1 MTTTVFIQ
9 SLISGLNQGCIYA
22 LVGLG
27 FTIIFS
33 VTGIINFAQ
42 GEFVMLGG
50 MLSYFLAK
58 SAGLPVLPAL
68 ILSVFIATLIGA
80 ILYMV
85 AIRTARRASAVSLII
100 ITIGAALCIQGIA
113 NKIWG
118 PYPVA
123 PPSFTGNGVL
133 SILGASVQIQALWI
147 IGITLAAT
155 IGLHL
160 FFSYTVI
167 GKALKASA
175 INPRAAS
182 LVGIN
187 HKTMS
192 LIAFSMAAALGGLGG
207 VVIAPLS
214 TVSYNVGAMLGLK
227 GFVAASIGG
236 FRSLIVTVM
245 GGIALGIVESVIVAL
260 KWRSFT
266 LSSYKEAI
274 ALVVLL
280 LILLIRSRRLSEEER
295 AS

>member
-1 MTTTVFIQ
+1 MFLELFFQYLVA
-9 SLISGLNQGCIYA
+9 GLTYGTIYA
-22 LVGLG
+22 IVGIG
-27 FTIIFS
+27 FNIIYNT
-33 VTGIINFAQ
+33 TGIINFAQ

-50 MLSYFLAK
+50 MLSFFLAK
-58 SAGLPVLPAL
+58 SAGLPLWPAL

-80 ILYMV
+80 ILYVV

-100 ITIGAALCIQGIA
+100 ITIGAAICIQGIA

-123 PPSFTGNGVL
+123 PRFFTGNGVV
-133 SILGASVQIQALWI
+133 SVLGAIVQIQALWI
-147 IGITLAAT
+147 IGITVVAT

-160 FFSYTVI
+160 FFSYTMI

-175 INPRAAS
+175 INPRAAG

-192 LIAFSMAAALGGLGG
+192 LIAFSLAAALGGLGG

-236 FRSLIVTVM
+236 FRSLIVTIM
-245 GGIALGIVESVIVAL
+245 GGIALGIVESVMVAL
-260 KWRSFT
+260 NWGPFT
-266 LSSYKEAI
+266 SSYKEAI

-280 LILLIRSRRLSEEER
+280 LILLIRSRKLSEEER